1 MLAAAP
7 VRETSDCAKSETV
20 SEKVMVASK
29 APVCV
34 PDGTPMVTVGLS
46 TSTFTVFAVAAVFGL
61 FAASFATFAAT
72 LMVTV
77 PLAVGVIV
85 AV

>member
-1 MLAAAP
+1 
-7 VRETSDCAKSETV
+7 
-20 SEKVMVASK
+20 MVALN

-46 TSTFTVFAVAAVFGL
+46 TSTVTVFDVAAVFEL
-61 FAASFATFAAT
+61 FAASVATLAAT
-72 LMVTV
+72 PIVTV

>member
-1 MLAAAP
+1 MLAALP
-7 VRETSDCAKSETV
+7 VRDTSEPTKPDTV
-20 SEKVMVASK
+20 SENVIVASN

-34 PDGTPMVTVGLS
+34 PAGTPMLTDGLS
-46 TSTFTVFAVAAVFGL
+46 TSTVTVFDVAAVFWL
-61 FAASFATFAAT
+61 FAPSVATFAAT
-72 LMVTV
+72 PIVTL

>member
-1 MLAAAP
+1 MLAALP
-7 VRETSDCAKSETV
+7 VRETSDCANPDTA
-20 SEKVMVASK
+20 SEKVIVVLK

-46 TSTFTVFAVAAVFGL
+46 TSTFTVFAVAAVFWL

-72 LMVTV
+72 LSITV
-77 PLAVGVIV
+77 PLVVGVIV